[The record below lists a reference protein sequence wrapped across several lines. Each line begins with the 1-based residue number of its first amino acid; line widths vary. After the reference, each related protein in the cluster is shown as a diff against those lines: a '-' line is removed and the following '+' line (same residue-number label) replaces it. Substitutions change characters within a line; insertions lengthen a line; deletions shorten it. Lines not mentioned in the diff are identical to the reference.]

1 MSNSQLLKYLERPM
15 EFKSLVSRPV
25 LISDSKGVYLKRHL
39 DLLKKSR
46 IFVQFEC
53 RPGARFAN
61 FITWLK
67 KNLSNLVQQHGWIT
81 LYIWLGTCDTT
92 QKSGIYI
99 DLRYV
104 DSTLCVKNIVQ
115 HIDLF
120 VSFIGQFKEGVP
132 IFLEIPPYSVVEW
145 NRAKG
150 HSNPQIF
157 KEKDKTLNE
166 TIGILKD
173 YIKNVNSVCL
183 VTGPR
188 FKLDLLKYRKEK
200 GKCQRVSYNFQ
211 LYVDDIHPCSML
223 ARVWLKRLI
232 ECICIHSS

>member
-1 MSNSQLLKYLERPM
+1 MKYLKRPLK
-15 EFKSLVSRPV
+15 FKSLVSRSV
-25 LISDSKGVYLKRHL
+25 LISDSKGVHLKRHL

-53 RPGARFAN
+53 RPGARFAD
-61 FITWLK
+61 FYPWLK
-67 KNLSNLVQQHGWIT
+67 KNLSNLVQQHGRIT
-81 LYIWLGTCDTT
+81 LYIWLGTCNTT
-92 QKSGIYI
+92 QKSGRYI

-115 HIDLF
+115 YIDLF
-120 VSFIGQFKEGVP
+120 VSFIGQFKEGVS
-132 IFLEIPPYSVVEW
+132 IFLEIPPYYIVEW

-150 HSNPQIF
+150 HSDPQFF

-173 YIKNVNSVCL
+173 YIRNVNSVCL

-200 GKCQRVSYNFQ
+200 GRCQRVSYNFQ
-211 LYVDDIHPCSML
+211 LHVDDIHPCSML

-232 ECICIHSS
+232 ECIFIHSS

>member
-1 MSNSQLLKYLERPM
+1 MSNSKLLKYLERPM

-25 LISDSKGVYLKRHL
+25 LISDSKCVYLKRHL

-61 FITWLK
+61 FIPWLK

-92 QKSGIYI
+92 QKSGRYI

-115 HIDLF
+115 YIDLF
-120 VSFIGQFKEGVP
+120 VLFIGQFKEVVP
-132 IFLEIPPYSVVEW
+132 IFLRFTHILLWSGIELKVIVIPNIS
-145 NRAKG
+145 K
-150 HSNPQIF
+150 
-157 KEKDKTLNE
+157 KKTKC
-166 TIGILKD
+166 GILND
-173 YIKNVNSVCL
+173 YIRTVYSVCL

-200 GKCQRVSYNFQ
+200 GRCQRVSYNFQ
-211 LYVDDIHPCSML
+211 LHVDDIHPRSML

-232 ECICIHSS
+232 ELIFIHSS

>member
-1 MSNSQLLKYLERPM
+1 M
-15 EFKSLVSRPV
+15 
-25 LISDSKGVYLKRHL
+25 
-39 DLLKKSR
+39 
-46 IFVQFEC
+46 
-53 RPGARFAN
+53 
-61 FITWLK
+61 
-67 KNLSNLVQQHGWIT
+67 
-81 LYIWLGTCDTT
+81 GTCDTT
-92 QKSGIYI
+92 QKSGRYI

-115 HIDLF
+115 YIDLF
-120 VSFIGQFKEGVP
+120 GSFLGLFKEVVL
-132 IFLEIPPYSVVEW
+132 IFLVIPPYFIVEW

-157 KEKDKTLNE
+157 KEIDKTLNE

-173 YIKNVNSVCL
+173 YIRNVNSVCL

-200 GKCQRVSYNFQ
+200 GRCQQASYSFQ

-232 ECICIHSS
+232 ECIFIHLS